1 VPTWGQ
7 VLKEFQESGRERG
20 PKGPDGDAIRLK
32 YLQQLRT
39 LTKRAVIS
47 YQSSW
52 LTSGLSDAAL
62 TVEGADVHGMME
74 MVSGVQEK
82 QLDLILHS
90 PGGDPQAA
98 EQMMEYLR
106 TKFDHIRAIVPLQAK
121 SAATMMALGCDEI
134 LLGDHSELG
143 PIDPQIFVPVPEGQ
157 RFAPAHA
164 IIRDFR
170 RAQQECKDD
179 VTLLAAWTPILR
191 SYAGGLIEFCIQQIN
206 LSMDIVAGWLERYM
220 LRHPD
225 ANVPEDQRKTKARA
239 IAEYFGSDSSYEH
252 FRSHSRPVRAAELRT
267 LGLRIRRLEDD
278 RRLQDAV
285 LSIYHATNITF
296 TGGPFA
302 KIIENHNG
310 KRYVRVVQTIQVAM
324 GPPQPPTPP
333 AKPRRRWW
341 PFGKRS

>member
-7 VLKEFQESGRERG
+7 VLKEFQDSARQRG
-20 PKGPDGDAIRLK
+20 PKGPDGDGIRLK
-32 YLQQLRT
+32 YLQQLHT
-39 LTKRAVIS
+39 LTKRAAIS

-52 LTSGLSDAAL
+52 LTSGINDAAL
-62 TVEGADVHGMME
+62 TVEGNDVHGMME
-74 MVSGVQEK
+74 MVHGVEEK

-98 EQMMEYLR
+98 EQMIEYLR

-134 LLGDHSELG
+134 VLGDHSELG
-143 PIDPQIFVPVPEGQ
+143 PIDPQIFVLVPEGQ

-179 VTLLAAWTPILR
+179 VAMLAAWTPILR
-191 SYAGGLIEFCIQQIN
+191 SYAGGLIEFCTQQIN

-220 LRHPD
+220 LRHAD
-225 ANVPEDQRKTKARA
+225 ANIPEDERSTMARR
-239 IAEYFGSDSSYEH
+239 IAEYFGSEQSYEH
-252 FRSHSRPVRAAELRT
+252 FRSHSRPVRAAELRN
-267 LGLRIRRLEDD
+267 LGLRVRRLEEDKA
-278 RRLQDAV
+278 LQDAV
-285 LSIYHATNITF
+285 LTIYHATNISF
-296 TGGPFA
+296 GGGAIA

-310 KRYVRVVQTIQVAM
+310 KRYVRVVQTIQLAV
-324 GPPQPPTPP
+324 PPPTTQE
-333 AKPRRRWW
+333 KPRESQGS
-341 PFGKRS
+341 PIIKPA